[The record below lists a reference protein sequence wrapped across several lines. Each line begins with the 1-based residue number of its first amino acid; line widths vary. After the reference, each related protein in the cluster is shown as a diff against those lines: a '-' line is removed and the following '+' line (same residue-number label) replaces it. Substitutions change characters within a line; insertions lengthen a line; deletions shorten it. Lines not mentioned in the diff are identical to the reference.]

1 MSDKRK
7 CEGCG
12 DSAPLPFDFTMAFQ
26 PIVDVAA
33 AKVWGYEALVRGPN
47 GEGAGSVLGQVDP
60 DSRYR
65 FDQACRVKAIDL
77 AARLFPSGEGL
88 KLSIN
93 FMPNAVYQPAACLR
107 TSMLA
112 ARRHGTAHEDIL
124 FEFTEQ
130 ERIEDV
136 GHVERIVGEY
146 RNRGFL
152 TAIDDFGAGY
162 AGLNLLAKFQPDIV
176 KLDMDLIR
184 DIHSSPARQVIIAG
198 IVWMARSLGV
208 SVLAE
213 GVETEDELVV
223 LRAAGIRLLQGYYF
237 AKPAFES
244 LPPVEFTMAAAA

>member
-1 MSDKRK
+1 
-7 CEGCG
+7 
-12 DSAPLPFDFTMAFQ
+12 MAFQ

-47 GEGAGSVLGQVDP
+47 GEGAGSVLRQVDP
-60 DSRYR
+60 ESRYR

-77 AARLFPSGEGL
+77 AARLFPRDEAL

-93 FMPNAVYQPAACLR
+93 FMPNAVYEPAACLR

-112 ARRHGTAHEDIL
+112 ARRHGIAHENIV

-176 KLDMDLIR
+176 KLDMELIR
-184 DIHSSPARQVIIAG
+184 NIHSSPARQVIVAG

-208 SVLAE
+208 SILAE
-213 GVETEDELVV
+213 GVETEDELLV
-223 LRAAGIRLLQGYYF
+223 LRAAGIRLLQGYFF
-237 AKPAFES
+237 AKPAFQA
-244 LPPVEFTMAAAA
+244 LPDVALGAGPGARMTG